1 MQQELIDILKERPHT
16 LQEIETKL
24 HLTNTKEMKEMMNEL
39 NQLEEERKVYCNHHT
54 YTWIDDDEYFVGRVK
69 DVSKYELAVI
79 NPNGRIYVEKKDGK
93 DAFDKDEVLVKKTKN
108 GNEIVHVFKR
118 GIQNI
123 TGNFYKDKDGYRFH
137 SDIDLHTNFKV
148 LNLDEFV
155 LGNNVKAV
163 VEIVKYGKPLEVKI
177 TRLIGPSNEA
187 GVDVTA
193 LLYENNIR
201 QEFPDV
207 VLEEVKKVP
216 DHVSQ
221 KDREGRED
229 YRDLLTVT
237 IDGDD
242 SKDFD
247 DAISVERVN
256 DGYRLYVHIADVS
269 HYVQENAPLDQE
281 AYKRGTSVY
290 VVDRC
295 VPMLPFELSNG
306 ICSLNPK
313 VDRLTLSCVMDID
326 KEGVVTDYK
335 IVPSVIHSDH
345 RCTYAKVN
353 ALLDGDEEVIK
364 EYGDVKDMLQLF
376 EELAQKLR
384 KQTVKRGAINFST
397 KEPTIV
403 LNKKGKPVDVYV
415 KERGFAEQMIEE
427 AMILANVCVANFLDS
442 QKFPGVYRVHEKP
455 DPEKIESLYQ
465 MAKIFNAPID
475 FSIDEVNAKEIEQF
489 LRSLDDKTAQE
500 VLSLVALR
508 SMQKARYDAKNIG
521 HYGLSLDE
529 YCHFTSPIR
538 RYSDLIVHRML
549 RRYGFDQTKDQKQ
562 WKKDQQKVVKQAAHI
577 SEKERDAINAERF
590 VNDYKMAQFME
601 NKIGQKFIGTII
613 SVMNFGFFVE
623 LDNTIEGLVPMHTL
637 MDDYYKYD
645 PETMSLTGEN
655 TGKKYQIG
663 DKIEVLCT
671 DVDVPKGQITF
682 GTLQNQIRKAQQA
695 KTA

>member
-93 DAFDKDEVLVKKTKN
+93 DAFDKDEVLVKKNKN

-123 TGNFYKDKDGYRFH
+123 TGNFYKDKDGYRFR

>member
-54 YTWIDDDEYFVGRVK
+54 YTWIDNDEYFVGRVK

-123 TGNFYKDKDGYRFH
+123 TGNFYKDKDGYRFR

>member
-1 MQQELIDILKERPHT
+1 MQKELIDILKERPHT
-16 LQEIETKL
+16 LQEIETEL
-24 HLTNTKEMKEMMNEL
+24 HLTNTSQMKDLMNEL
-39 NQLEEERKVYCNHHT
+39 NQLEDERKVYCDHHT
-54 YTWIDDDEYFVGRVK
+54 YTWIDTDEYFVGRVK
-69 DVSKYELAVI
+69 DVSKYELAVM

-93 DAFDKDEVLVKKTKN
+93 DAFDKDEVLVKKNKN
-108 GNEIVHVFKR
+108 GNEIIHVFKR

-123 TGNFYKDKDGYRFH
+123 TGNFYKDKDGYRFR

-163 VEIVKYGKPLEVKI
+163 VEVVKYGKPLEVKI

-201 QEFPDV
+201 QEFPDAV
-207 VLEEVKKVP
+207 IEEVKQVP
-216 DHVSQ
+216 DHVSK
-221 KDREGRED
+221 KDLEGRED

-247 DAISVERVN
+247 DAISVERTK

-306 ICSLNPK
+306 ICSLNPN
-313 VDRLTLSCVMDID
+313 VDRLTLSCVMDINN
-326 KEGVVTDYK
+326 EGVVTDYK

-353 ALLDGDEEVIK
+353 ALLEGDEEVIE
-364 EYGDVKDMLQLF
+364 EYGDVKDILKLF
-376 EELAQKLR
+376 EELAKKLR
-384 KQTVKRGAINFST
+384 KQTENRGAINFAT

-475 FSIDEVNAKEIEQF
+475 FSIENVNAKEIEQF
-489 LRSLDDKTAQE
+489 LRSLDDQTAKD

-562 WKKDQQKVVKQAAHI
+562 WKKDEQKVVKQAAHI
-577 SEKERDAINAERF
+577 SEKERDAITAERF

-601 NKIGQKFIGTII
+601 NKIGQKFIGTVI

-645 PETMSLTGEN
+645 PDTMSLTGEN

-682 GTLQNQIRKAQQA
+682 GTLQNKIRKAQEE

>member
-93 DAFDKDEVLVKKTKN
+93 DAFDKDEVLVKKNKN